1 MKRQIVA
8 ELHQLEN
15 SEQIR
20 ILYACESGSR
30 ARGFPSA
37 NSDFDV
43 RFLYVHPGKAQSWIE
58 VLAPVSEFLDAQMER
73 LSAGRFNI
81 EPAKGPVEPLDVLF
95 RRALDEAWD

>member
-1 MKRQIVA
+1 MVSRQTQRILAPFLRDQAMKRQIVA

-15 SEQIR
+15 SEQLR

-43 RFLYVHPGKAQSWIE
+43 RFL
-58 VLAPVSEFLDAQMER
+58 
-73 LSAGRFNI
+73 
-81 EPAKGPVEPLDVLF
+81 
-95 RRALDEAWD
+95 